1 MQAASSPLRESWQ
14 YDTEKQCLIFVWKN
28 RIVHNK
34 KWRNVVMPGLCSK
47 YDSTSLYFSVKAL
60 LIQQIGSMRAVIKGQ
75 GLGIFSC
82 YYKHDSTSLYFSV
95 KALLIQQIGSMR
107 AVIKGQGLGIF
118 SCYYK
123 HDPQLFS

>member
-47 YDSTSLYFSVKAL
+47 YDSTSLYFP
-60 LIQQIGSMRAVIKGQ
+60 
-75 GLGIFSC
+75 
-82 YYKHDSTSLYFSV
+82 V

-123 HDPQLFS
+123 HDPQLFSLACLSKSEALKMRRFFFSFRWDLVCRPRIPSEDRGNWG